1 MEVPRKETYGGRA
14 EPGTIVAEL
23 PANPEVVKGIAPN
36 QWRMMD
42 TKEKIQQWLVVYPDP
57 ERRHGAG
64 YVVSAEVYMG
74 KGREATTV
82 YCTLLAYPQGGSY
95 SLSGYGTAGGGG
107 YDKRS
112 AAVQS
117 ALRAAGVSHWVEH
130 DDKALGRRLFNCG
143 GVGEQA
149 TADALV
155 SLAIAL
161 GYPADRLMLIRT

>member
-82 YCTLLAYPQGGSY
+82 YCTL
-95 SLSGYGTAGGGG
+95 
-107 YDKRS
+107 
-112 AAVQS
+112 
-117 ALRAAGVSHWVEH
+117 RAAGVSHWVEH